1 LIRPRIW
8 LCDFDGTVA
17 PEDVG
22 ASFMERFSPGHDA
35 ERQTLLD
42 SWRSER
48 IGSRELAAAEC
59 AFVRATETT
68 AVAFAERFAVDP
80 DFAGF
85 AREVEARGDRILIVS
100 DGFDFYI
107 HPLLAAAGLGHL
119 PVASNRMRFTGDRLE
134 PEFPNDGGC
143 GRCGNCKAQYV
154 EANRARGFET
164 VLVGDGYSD
173 RCAARVADRVVARG
187 SLSAWCAAEGIPAR
201 VFESFADVTR
211 IAREWAGQSG
221 AGDGWDRATGAVA

>member
-1 LIRPRIW
+1 MTRPRAW

-17 PEDVG
+17 PQDVG
-22 ASFMERFSPGHDA
+22 ASFMQDFSSGHDA
-35 ERQTLLD
+35 ERRALLE

-59 AFVRATETT
+59 EFVRATE
-68 AVAFAERFAVDP
+68 AAASAYALRFAIDP
-80 DFAGF
+80 GF
-85 AREVEARGDRILIVS
+85 PEFVSTVESRGDTVLIVS

-119 PVASNRMRFTGDRLE
+119 PVASNRMRFAGERLT
-134 PEFPNDGGC
+134 PEFPHDGGC

-154 EANRARGFET
+154 VAHRARGFET

-173 RCAARVADRVVARG
+173 RCAARTADRVRARG
-187 SLSAWCAAEGIPAR
+187 SLAAWCTTEGIPAHS
-201 VFESFADVTR
+201 FESFADVSR
-211 IAREWAGQSG
+211 IARELAGG
-221 AGDGWDRATGAVA
+221 AGDGWGRAAGAVA